1 MRCAEFF
8 RGDLSYLIALCI
20 TQIIRKAVS
29 GMLPKNKLRER
40 RLQRLRIFDDGDM
53 GVFEQN
59 ILKRWEDGT
68 LVQSKLTQPPTKI
81 SSSSAA

>member
-1 MRCAEFF
+1 MILYSDTRFP
-8 RGDLSYLIALCI
+8 I
-20 TQIIRKAVS
+20 TRWQLQIIRQAVS

-40 RLQRLRIFDDGDM
+40 RLQRLRIFEDGDM

-68 LVQSKLTQPPTKI
+68 LVQSTPVPPAAKTP
-81 SSSSAA
+81 SSSSA